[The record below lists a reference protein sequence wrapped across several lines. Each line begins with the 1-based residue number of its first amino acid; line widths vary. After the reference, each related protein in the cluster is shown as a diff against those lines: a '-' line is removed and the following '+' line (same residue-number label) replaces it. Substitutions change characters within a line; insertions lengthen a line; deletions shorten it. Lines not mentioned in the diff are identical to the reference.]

1 MHIQIL
7 ARSTAGWKEMTVG
20 ILGRPS
26 PSHSGHSWSKEVASV
41 IPCLLYYKINVL
53 QQMREEPCV

>member
-1 MHIQIL
+1 
-7 ARSTAGWKEMTVG
+7 MTVG